1 MNNFLDDNNV
11 SYQKLDSSISNNN
24 IEIELVKEKGDKT
37 FDHNF
42 ILNGLYKDKEFLKLK
57 TLIENEQIIP
67 YNLSELNTR
76 LFSSSENNISIFYE
90 DVFPMFNKK
99 NCLCSN
105 KEKKI
110 FEIVKKNKKIG
121 RIKKNSSLKG
131 VHNRLC
137 EDNIIRKIKGRF
149 TEKLRLYINNEYQN
163 YLLNKGNKKRK
174 KGNWLKKINPNI
186 SRKIRKE
193 ENIKWFNAKIYE
205 IFSENL
211 SLRYSSQ
218 SPDLNKKKIDTL
230 ISLNKAKNVIEILNS
245 NIELLFNKY
254 VNNEQIEGFKTLKDD
269 LKELEIDMKNSKQ
282 EGVKEYLKKYE
293 YVAQNMKNI
302 FERKNGRNNG
312 CQSIFE

>member
-269 LKELEIDMKNSKQ
+269 IKELEIDMKNSKQ
-282 EGVKEYLKKYE
+282 ENIKEYLNKYE